1 MIAIEEFAETDS
13 PSEGLRRTASLTR
26 AEEGAAKE
34 AAPLK
39 RSVRLST
46 RISPTSI

>member
-26 AEEGAAKE
+26 AEEGCR
-34 AAPLK
+34 K
-39 RSVRLST
+39 RSGAPQAERDHN
-46 RISPTSI
+46 